1 VGSSYTVNANI
12 CNVYDPYTKSFI
24 DNTIDHKWMSV
35 DYEDLCYKMKLAWLN
50 RYNTNNQYDLDQ
62 FSYSRVN
69 ELIC

>member
-1 VGSSYTVNANI
+1 
-12 CNVYDPYTKSFI
+12 
-24 DNTIDHKWMSV
+24 
-35 DYEDLCYKMKLAWLN
+35 MKLAWLN